1 MVLPGERLFFRSF
14 PPSPSTYQLLI
25 KHMALLLQAG
35 PEALGVIYK
44 RTRVTSQVSGTIS
57 DVTGLWT
64 RKRKVKERN
73 CCNGNGV
80 SALSFPILWIYT
92 DHSPFLAVSDVS
104 SVCSFVRSSVCKAI
118 RCKTLQD
125 LGQQHTPP
133 RGLTHLPKQTEQ
145 HPTLGL
151 HDPGWVPCTSDTH
164 SLPVKRSLACWCL
177 EDGGILVGPKPL
189 LALGFLPAE
198 ASHPSL

>member
-1 MVLPGERLFFRSF
+1 MILPGVRLFFRSF
-14 PPSPSTYQLLI
+14 PPFPSTCQLLI
-25 KHMALLLQAG
+25 KHVALLLHAG

-44 RTRVTSQVSGTIS
+44 WTRVTSQVSGAIS
-57 DVTGLWT
+57 DVTGLWK
-64 RKRKVKERN
+64 RKRKVKVRN
-73 CCNGNGV
+73 CWNGNCV
-80 SALSFPILWIYT
+80 LALSFPILWIYT

-104 SVCSFVRSSVCKAI
+104 SVCLFVRSSVCNAI

-125 LGQQHTPP
+125 LGQQHTLH
-133 RGLTHLPKQTEQ
+133 RGLTHLQKQTKQ

-151 HDPGWVPCTSDTH
+151 HDTGWVPCTTDTH
-164 SLPVKRSLACWCL
+164 SLPVKRSLACWSL

>member
-1 MVLPGERLFFRSF
+1 MILPGERLFFRSF
-14 PPSPSTYQLLI
+14 PPSPSTCQLLI
-25 KHMALLLQAG
+25 KHVALLLQAG
-35 PEALGVIYK
+35 PEALGVIYQ
-44 RTRVTSQVSGTIS
+44 RTRVPSQVSGNIS
-57 DVTGLWT
+57 DVTGLWM

-73 CCNGNGV
+73 CWNWNCV
-80 SALSFPILWIYT
+80 LALSFPILWIYT

-104 SVCSFVRSSVCKAI
+104 SIRSSVFNAI

-125 LGQQHTPP
+125 LGQQHTLH
-133 RGLTHLPKQTEQ
+133 RGLTHWQKQTKQ

-151 HDPGWVPCTSDTH
+151 YDTGWVPCTTDTH
-164 SLPVKRSLACWCL
+164 SLLVKRSLACWCL

-198 ASHPSL
+198 GFYPSL